1 MTTSTRTTRNTT
13 TDLLSQQQDQITKI
27 RNTQAQIRKHK
38 AQINKTAKALQ
49 QVLDQSQVETTV
61 GCYTDAYYGRCEVM
75 MYADISGAWID
86 SLRHPALLN
95 MFTLLEDK
103 IGAIEETTD
112 HTWREN
118 PTRSYTLTV
127 PLPDPTTD
135 WLEADEADTI
145 GTTPTCS
152 IKIKITV
159 TVASDSPTCRKVQ
172 VGTKI
177 ESVPVYEIQCA

>member
-1 MTTSTRTTRNTT
+1 
-13 TDLLSQQQDQITKI
+13 
-27 RNTQAQIRKHK
+27 
-38 AQINKTAKALQ
+38 
-49 QVLDQSQVETTV
+49 
-61 GCYTDAYYGRCEVM
+61 

-86 SLRHPALLN
+86 SLRHPTLIN
-95 MFTLLEDK
+95 MFTLIEDK

-127 PLPDPTTD
+127 PLGT
-135 WLEADEADTI
+135 DTI

-159 TVASDSPTCRKVQ
+159 TVASDSATCRKVQ
-172 VGTKI
+172 TGVKI